1 MVKNMWIFGRPNKA
15 VIVFVAGVVT
25 TEVLWQLY
33 KRTRSKTSPKS
44 INEVLFFSEES
55 SKCRM
60 HAVSRTPC
68 GRSNCSVTQL
78 RKLCAY
84 LESAQQNLDVC
95 MYLFSCE
102 DLAAAI
108 AKVFYRGVV
117 VRIIVDG
124 GMAENTACDRRIRA
138 FRKTGIRVRMKKSE
152 YLMHHKFAII
162 DKKLILT
169 GSTNWTMQAMHGN
182 WDNVIVSN
190 QLALVKPFIAEFD
203 RMWTAL
209 TTGEDWQ
216 S

>member
-1 MVKNMWIFGRPNKA
+1 MMKNMWIFGRSNKV
-15 VIVFVAGVVT
+15 VIVVFTGVLA
-25 TEVLWQLY
+25 TELLWQLY
-33 KRTRSKTSPKS
+33 KRTRSKIPSKS

-55 SKCRM
+55 SNCRM

-68 GRSNCSVTQL
+68 DRSNCSVTQL

-108 AKVFYRGVV
+108 AKVFCRGVV

-124 GMAENTACDRRIRA
+124 GMAENSACERRIRD
-138 FRKTGIRVRMKKSE
+138 FRERGIRVRMKKSE

-162 DKKLILT
+162 DRKLILT

-203 RMWTAL
+203 RMWILL
-209 TTGEDWQ
+209 TTGED
-216 S
+216 